1 MARTLRLLAI
11 ALALVFSTSTW
22 AYAMEPTENLSKHF
36 EGKIVKFVVPHAPGG
51 SIDIYSRA
59 VALSVGDYLPGK
71 PRSVLVENIPG
82 GGGKRGVV
90 TGMAAKPDGLSVTV
104 VHSRWWLASLFGEP
118 PRGFNHEKVGIIGN
132 PTGRGIRMACIRTD
146 VARSWDEVLKL
157 GRPLVFGSTP
167 PGGAAYLGVAFA
179 EQVGAPLKV
188 VRGFVGSVEIF
199 PALVRGE
206 IEAAAGCTP
215 GSIDRLFPEF
225 VDGGKI
231 SSLFWW
237 DNPVT
242 DKDFLKKVGGQPPY
256 LLDILKVTK
265 EQKEAFELAVA
276 WSNSLRTF
284 VLPPGIPDYIEKA
297 WAEAFKKMA
306 QDPGFGKRVVA
317 MGRSKEEL
325 SPVFSDFIRDLI
337 VRSKRLK
344 ENSPDAYEIMRKL
357 TGQ

>member
-1 MARTLRLLAI
+1 
-11 ALALVFSTSTW
+11 
-22 AYAMEPTENLSKHF
+22 MEPTENLSKHF
-36 EGKIVKFVVPHAPGG
+36 EGKVVKFIVPHAPGG

-90 TGMAAKPDGLSVTV
+90 TGMAAKPDGLSVTI

-344 ENSPDAYEIMRKL
+344 ENSPDAYQIMRKL
-357 TGQ
+357 AGQ